1 MTPAELTRDLAQNG
15 PRRAYL
21 LAGDEPLLRDDALAS
36 LREAVLGT
44 GDSDFNFDRF
54 DGSCTP
60 GGLIDAL
67 RTLPVFAERRL
78 VVILEPEGRRG
89 SARALLDAVAD
100 WVGADEADG
109 SPETSVLV
117 VAASRADKR
126 LRWVKAFGKAVVVC
140 EAPKRSRE
148 LAAFV
153 QEEAT
158 RQGVALERG
167 VAEALAER
175 VGPQLMLL
183 RNEIAKLALLAGP
196 GETVNRAHV
205 GAGTALSAEEP
216 IWDLTDA
223 IGEGRSADALRVL
236 GRLLAAGEAPQLLL
250 GALVSHFRRLARTA
264 AGVEVPGP
272 PFVRKKLAGQ
282 AKRYGAARLRSAL
295 SALQE
300 TDLALKGAGALKP
313 ELSLERL
320 VLALAA

>member
-1 MTPAELTRDLAQNG
+1 
-15 PRRAYL
+15 
-21 LAGDEPLLRDDALAS
+21 
-36 LREAVLGT
+36 
-44 GDSDFNFDRF
+44 
-54 DGSCTP
+54 
-60 GGLIDAL
+60 
-67 RTLPVFAERRL
+67 
-78 VVILEPEGRRG
+78 
-89 SARALLDAVAD
+89 LLDAVAD
-100 WVGADEADG
+100 WVSADEPEG
-109 SPETSVLV
+109 PPETSVLV

-126 LRWVKAFGKAVVVC
+126 QRWVKAFGKAVVVC
-140 EAPKRSRE
+140 EAPKRSRD

-158 RQGVALERG
+158 RQDVVLERG

-196 GETVNRAHV
+196 GETVSRAHV

-236 GRLLAAGEAPQLLL
+236 GRLLAAGEAPPLLL

-264 AGVEVPGP
+264 AGAEVPGP
-272 PFVRKKLAGQ
+272 PFVRKKLAAQ
-282 AKRYGAARLRSAL
+282 ARRYGAARLRSAL
-295 SALQE
+295 AALQE
-300 TDLALKGAGALKP
+300 TDLALKGAGHLKP